1 MPHSTKTKNSNF
13 LKKFSLSGRL
23 QGDVTLLDADQGSF
37 DNILWRR
44 YRFGFVSE
52 FVSGWRLHLEGDF
65 DQIDLRG
72 ERYERLTDAYIVWQ
86 PNESIEVKLLKQSAG
101 FTMDGATSSKKLLTL
116 ERNNLTRSLWFS
128 EEYFTGITLRRNF
141 NGQHSFKVGLFS
153 SDDSNEIGIT
163 DASYFLLASLSYTLD
178 IGPKFDEASI
188 HLDYVYNDKDL
199 NANTPDL
206 SHIASFYTRWRM
218 GPWNLHTDLALG
230 DGYFGQSDL
239 WGVIL
244 MPFYDVSEIIQF
256 IGRYTYLSSDQ
267 NGLVLNRYED
277 QIVQGKGDKYHEIYA
292 GLNVYFYGHK
302 LKWQTGLQYSKM
314 RDKANDGGEYKGWGL
329 TTGLRLSW

>member
-1 MPHSTKTKNSNF
+1 
-13 LKKFSLSGRL
+13 
-23 QGDVTLLDADQGSF
+23 
-37 DNILWRR
+37 
-44 YRFGFVSE
+44 
-52 FVSGWRLHLEGDF
+52 
-65 DQIDLRG
+65 
-72 ERYERLTDAYIVWQ
+72 
-86 PNESIEVKLLKQSAG
+86 
-101 FTMDGATSSKKLLTL
+101 
-116 ERNNLTRSLWFS
+116 
-128 EEYFTGITLRRNF
+128 
-141 NGQHSFKVGLFS
+141 
-153 SDDSNEIGIT
+153 
-163 DASYFLLASLSYTLD
+163 
-178 IGPKFDEASI
+178 
-188 HLDYVYNDKDL
+188 
-199 NANTPDL
+199 
-206 SHIASFYTRWRM
+206 M

-239 WGVIL
+239 WGVVL

-267 NGLVLNRYED
+267 NSLVLNRYED

>member
-1 MPHSTKTKNSNF
+1 MIKKLIIPITKVIAFLFTLWGLSVTVKAQASDELSIDRIWSYATLYENKDSNF

-116 ERNNLTRSLWFS
+116 ERNNLTRNLWFS

-178 IGPKFDEASI
+178 IGPKFDETSI
-188 HLDYVYNDKDL
+188 HLDYVYNDKDTKCKYSRL
-199 NANTPDL
+199 VSYCFLLHPLAD
-206 SHIASFYTRWRM
+206 
-218 GPWNLHTDLALG
+218 GPLESTH
-230 DGYFGQSDL
+230 
-239 WGVIL
+239 
-244 MPFYDVSEIIQF
+244 
-256 IGRYTYLSSDQ
+256 
-267 NGLVLNRYED
+267 
-277 QIVQGKGDKYHEIYA
+277 
-292 GLNVYFYGHK
+292 
-302 LKWQTGLQYSKM
+302 
-314 RDKANDGGEYKGWGL
+314 
-329 TTGLRLSW
+329 